1 MLELRTPVLITVPR
15 IWVPFSV
22 ADAEHTPPA
31 WPELTASTPVFMT
44 VVVSDASVPSG
55 GLDRVA
61 GAVTV
66 KLATFP
72 VTSTLY
78 DEAAHVVHVVSGEA
92 AAPALATERMA
103 GVAQTTA
110 PPTAAL
116 LRKVR
121 RP

>member
-1 MLELRTPVLITVPR
+1 
-15 IWVPFSV
+15 V
-22 ADAEHTPPA
+22 ADAEHGMSEELAEFTVRVPVDMTPGTLRPGNEP
-31 WPELTASTPVFMT
+31 W
-44 VVVSDASVPSG
+44 SG
-55 GLDRVA
+55 GLDRI
-61 GAVTV
+61 GPTLTGR
-66 KLATFP
+66 LATVP

-78 DEAAHVVHVVSGEA
+78 DEAAHVVQPGGGGGPE